1 MLVLK
6 TFYDNKS
13 KSNHIK
19 MAINHENLTEVS
31 SLYPISSY
39 EQVFISIGYYTISI
53 MSVFGNAFIILA
65 IMLNASMHN
74 VTNYFI
80 TNLAV
85 VDIIISVFST
95 PFQVGLQIV
104 LDPVKWV
111 INKGICF

>member
-1 MLVLK
+1 
-6 TFYDNKS
+6 
-13 KSNHIK
+13 